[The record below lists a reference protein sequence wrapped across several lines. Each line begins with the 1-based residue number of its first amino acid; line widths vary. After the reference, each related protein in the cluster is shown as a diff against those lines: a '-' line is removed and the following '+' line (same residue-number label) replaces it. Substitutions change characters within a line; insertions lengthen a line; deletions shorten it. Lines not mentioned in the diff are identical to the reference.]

1 MDNDDIRW
9 KQRFSNFEKAFLL
22 FRQGIE
28 EYGNTEIDLIKQGI
42 IQRFEF
48 THELAWNVMK
58 DYLIY
63 EGING
68 ITGSRSATREA
79 FNQGLITN
87 GSEWMK
93 MLETRNITVHA
104 YDEDVLERHFIKI
117 KGTYFS
123 LIQEL
128 YLKMK
133 TYI

>member
-1 MDNDDIRW
+1 MDNYDIRW
-9 KQRFSNFEKAFLL
+9 KQLFSNFEKAFCL
-22 FRQGIE
+22 FKQGIE
-28 EYGNTEIDLIKQGI
+28 EYGDTEIDLIKQGI

-63 EGING
+63 EGITD

-79 FNQGLITN
+79 FNQCLVTN
-87 GSEWMK
+87 GNEWMK

-104 YDEDVLERHFIKI
+104 YDEDILERHFIKI
-117 KGTYFS
+117 KGAYFA
-123 LIQEL
+123 LIQEF

-133 TYI
+133 TYL